1 MGYEIKLLILVH
13 CDFKKEGGVGRRGH
27 RIREVARRFAGPIAR
42 RSLAHSFRRKRRSF
56 HFCFWGEAKSWRR
69 LEALWRKVNWIP
81 RLLAWHANSVV
92 LNTMMEFDKYWKKST
107 TSRRFLFK
115 FRHVTRMLFQTYC
128 QICTI
133 NFVVMNFLD
142 SKWALLTEFEFRT
155 LWIVE
160 KLRFLRFL
168 TFFFILFF
176 VALLYSAPKKSMRIL
191 SQDELSFTVCR
202 SFLDF
207 SDFSHFPP
215 IFKSFTLSK
224 VSKHRKIIEKILR

>member
-1 MGYEIKLLILVH
+1 MGYEINLLILVH

-107 TSRRFLFK
+107 TSRLFVQIQTRDQNAFSNVLSNLYYQFCSYELSRFEMSFAYRIWIQNIGEIVDCWKVKIFK
-115 FRHVTRMLFQTYC
+115 IFDFFLHFVFRCSVILSTQK
-128 QICTI
+128 IDA
-133 NFVVMNFLD
+133 NFK
-142 SKWALLTEFEFRT
+142 SRRTEF
-155 LWIVE
+155 
-160 KLRFLRFL
+160 
-168 TFFFILFF
+168 
-176 VALLYSAPKKSMRIL
+176 YCM
-191 SQDELSFTVCR
+191 
-202 SFLDF
+202 
-207 SDFSHFPP
+207 
-215 IFKSFTLSK
+215 
-224 VSKHRKIIEKILR
+224 